1 MTCKSKMEG
10 PLSSFQPSP
19 AEIKEGKLR
28 KIYLRV
34 PLDPEEEKS
43 IQIFRD
49 YARQN
54 NITLRDWVTGEQRFD
69 LRFMDSMHG
78 DPAKAIEFMNEYE
91 AWMLTMPVPE
101 DEVVTFLVSY
111 K

>member
-1 MTCKSKMEG
+1 MEG

-43 IQIFRD
+43 IEVFRNH
-49 YARQN
+49 ARQN
-54 NITLRDWVTGEQRFD
+54 NVALPDWVTGEQRYD

-78 DPAKAIEFMNEYE
+78 DPAKAIEFMNEYA
-91 AWMLTMPVPE
+91 AWLLTMPVPE
-101 DEVVTFLVSY
+101 DEVIGFLVLF